1 MWRGLVCQAKESGCH
16 PAGDERLL
24 KSRGNIKK

>member
-1 MWRGLVCQAKESGCH
+1 MWRGLVCQAKESGRYL
-16 PAGDERLL
+16 AGDEKLL